1 MSENQ
6 QNKQALIEEMGL
18 FYKCLLLLLLAQ
30 AVFASRH
37 LLGLDLLEALSD
49 LLGALPELRIGV
61 P

>member
-1 MSENQ
+1 
-6 QNKQALIEEMGL
+6 MGL

-30 AVFASRH
+30 AVASWH
-37 LLGLDLLEALSD
+37 LLAGLDLLEALSD